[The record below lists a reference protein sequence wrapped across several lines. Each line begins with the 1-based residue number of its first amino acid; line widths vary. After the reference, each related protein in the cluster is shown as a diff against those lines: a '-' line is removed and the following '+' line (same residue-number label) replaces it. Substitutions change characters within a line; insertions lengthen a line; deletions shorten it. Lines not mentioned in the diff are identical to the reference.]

1 MPNPFVITAKIK
13 TFRGASNGWQLRAE
27 KTTKREA
34 DRLLHLLNRIQP
46 QLIHKITV

>member
-1 MPNPFVITAKIK
+1 MSNPFVITAQIK

-34 DRLLHLLNRIQP
+34 DLLLYWLNRVQP
-46 QLIHKITV
+46 ELIHKMFV